1 MHNSADFDD
10 DEHADDDH
18 ARRIHN
24 NNKRSHNRESSLD
37 DTYDD
42 VDDDMDDDDE
52 DNDDDIT
59 EPIDFGLV
67 YALHTFVAN
76 LEGQVCVLKGDS
88 LDLLDDSNS
97 YWWLVK
103 CLKTDEI
110 GYIPAENVET
120 PYERLARL
128 NKSRNVGIAAVQ
140 EIDLQ
145 PTPVD
150 PNAPPR
156 RNIFFPENFAEY
168 IFHSDD
174 EDSDDSMEYPPPNP
188 QTEKKL
194 NTASLSRNFLSKLL
208 ARSSSKKG
216 SKDSLPTHNSLARSS
231 PLPSS
236 EELSKEPINV
246 LRIYAGNVD
255 LKATFKTVALTPSLT
270 ALELLEVALKRFR
283 VPNAT
288 PNEYYVSVLHMDAQE
303 RRLGGNDKIY
313 DVLENLRH
321 KGLPGVGDSAAG
333 VSKVVNSSG
342 AVSSVRVTDENI
354 IRVLINK
361 KLNLFEKNYHLLRI
375 FMYDDI
381 GGGGGSAAKGQQPM
395 RTYKTIGVDSNT
407 TVGEIKETAY
417 KKFKIRGAGNGWSY
431 SLNSIFKG
439 QEQPRDDSERIYP
452 ILMTAEHSSD
462 EIDFVLRR
470 EWIGHGPAPSLSL
483 SSRDPSQLYE
493 SGRSSLMDDL
503 QEILTL
509 KPAFLDELPASTT
522 STTSPTGGAF
532 PYMSDSTGA
541 SGENSRDTSHEN
553 VYGGL
558 AAQRSAQPSS
568 SIEQMLDD
576 APVPPNEMPPDWN
589 QQSQQNLQHLTRSSS
604 LTARQRFDSMPGQ
617 QGQSRSRNPSV
628 SNGSGETN
636 GSGYSHNTHS
646 AAAAAAALQPTP
658 PPRASPP
665 KDVSQQP
672 QNHRRKDDSRAAP
685 SDDVAR
691 KNYHPYNNSHYH
703 QQQQQEQSQQEER
716 QQQHQQQRQQP
727 SQLDTQQQEHQSVV
741 PPPRSPASENWR
753 LPSSTVRKYDIPQP
767 TSAPVYQTPRE
778 EPRPVPPRTASS
790 HAAMGGASYPVP
802 QKSPSRA
809 LSLSSDV
816 RSSRVNFETM
826 EQYLEEILKGEA
838 DVDKLRTLEARM
850 RDAIT
855 LPASPRGGVQ
865 PISAAAAAAASNT
878 TGTTTTTS
886 PYDDSGLN
894 EILRPWGAYGG
905 TSAESLGSVFG
916 APTGSASSAA
926 RGRAARKQSTASVAL
941 SSVYGA
947 LEADLEESIRGAGG
961 VGRNISR
968 RPSAATTTTMTTLVS
983 DGGGGT
989 TPTSPGASVYHTPAS
1004 ASPVRER
1011 SGDDEHAAYPPAF
1024 VTKPRGGRDD
1034 EEEGVD
1040 RWTSA
1045 GSSPNGSHSAPPQM
1059 VASLSA
1065 VTAGEESYQHQ
1076 QQQAISPMSP
1086 GRRERDRK
1094 IVEDVFSSMQRDL
1107 DALALTPKTMVAPA
1121 QRS

>member
-1 MHNSADFDD
+1 MHASNDFEDDHDD
-10 DEHADDDH
+10 DE
-18 ARRIHN
+18 N
-24 NNKRSHNRESSLD
+24 NGINSNDSL

-42 VDDDMDDDDE
+42 DDGDD
-52 DNDDDIT
+52 DDDIT

-128 NKSRNVGIAAVQ
+128 NKSRNVAIAAVQ

-145 PTPVD
+145 PAPVD

-168 IFHSDD
+168 ILHSDD

-188 QTEKKL
+188 QIEKKL

-216 SKDSLPTHNSLARSS
+216 AKDPALPNHNSLNRSS

-236 EELSKEPINV
+236 EELTKEPINV

-321 KGLPGVGDSAAG
+321 KGLPGVGNSAAG

-361 KLNLFEKNYHLLRI
+361 KLNLFEKNYHLIRI
-375 FMYDDI
+375 FMYDDS
-381 GGGGGSAAKGQQPM
+381 GGGVGKDQQPM

-470 EWIGHGPAPSLSL
+470 EWSGHGPAPSLSTTG
-483 SSRDPSQLYE
+483 RDASNLHE

-509 KPAFLDELPASTT
+509 KPAFLDELPASTSAPSPT
-522 STTSPTGGAF
+522 STTF
-532 PYMSDSTGA
+532 PYSSDSI
-541 SGENSRDTSHEN
+541 SGSREHSRETSQEQI
-553 VYGGL
+553 YG
-558 AAQRSAQPSS
+558 SS
-568 SIEQMLDD
+568 SSSLAYRQGGGNSTIGQMLDD
-576 APVPPNEMPPDWN
+576 APVPPNEAPDRN
-589 QQSQQNLQHLTRSSS
+589 ASNMQHLTRSSS
-604 LTARQRFDSMPGQ
+604 LTARQRFESMPGQ
-617 QGQSRSRNPSV
+617 QRQQRNASV
-628 SNGSGETN
+628 PNGSGETN
-636 GSGYSHNTHS
+636 GGYNHHAHAT
-646 AAAAAAALQPTP
+646 AAALQPTP
-658 PPRASPP
+658 PPRATPP
-665 KDVSQQP
+665 QDVGQQQS
-672 QNHRRKDDSRAAP
+672 QNHRPKNNLRPGVPPKTAPDDTQ
-685 SDDVAR
+685 
-691 KNYHPYNNSHYH
+691 KNYQHYSTS
-703 QQQQQEQSQQEER
+703 QQQQQPHPDSQ
-716 QQQHQQQRQQP
+716 P
-727 SQLDTQQQEHQSVV
+727 QLDTSQQRSQQQQQSVV

-753 LPSSTVRKYDIPQP
+753 LPSSTAKRYDIPQP
-767 TSAPVYQTPRE
+767 TSAPVYQSTRD

-790 HAAMGGASYPVP
+790 HAAMGGASSRTTGGSTGATNTSASWSNGDPYPKTAP
-802 QKSPSRA
+802 PRTDA
-809 LSLSSDV
+809 

-838 DVDKLRTLEARM
+838 DVDKLRMMEAQM

-855 LPASPRGGVQ
+855 LPASAMGRGGGATT
-865 PISAAAAAAASNT
+865 INTSRASASASSAS
-878 TGTTTTTS
+878 TTTTTTMTS

-905 TSAESLGSVFG
+905 ASGESLASVAATGGGTMGS
-916 APTGSASSAA
+916 SSAA
-926 RGRAARKQSTASVAL
+926 RGRAAARKQSTASVAL
-941 SSVYGA
+941 SSIYGA
-947 LEADLEESIRGAGG
+947 LEADLEESIRG
-961 VGRNISR
+961 VNR
-968 RPSAATTTTMTTLVS
+968 RPSAATTATA
-983 DGGGGT
+983 
-989 TPTSPGASVYHTPAS
+989 TSPGASVYHTPAS

-1011 SGDDEHAAYPPAF
+1011 ASNAGYGNGGYLPTVETRSPRNGGAGSDDEDA
-1024 VTKPRGGRDD
+1024 GS
-1034 EEEGVD
+1034 E

-1045 GSSPNGSHSAPPQM
+1045 VSSPDRSQPPPKQPQM

-1065 VTAGEESYQHQ
+1065 VTAGEEAERQ
-1076 QQQAISPMSP
+1076 QQQQQQQQQPMSP

-1107 DALALTPKTMVAPA
+1107 DALALTPKSVVAPSP
-1121 QRS
+1121 RS

>member
-1 MHNSADFDD
+1 MHASNDFEDDHDD
-10 DEHADDDH
+10 DE
-18 ARRIHN
+18 N
-24 NNKRSHNRESSLD
+24 NGINSNDSL

-42 VDDDMDDDDE
+42 DDGDD
-52 DNDDDIT
+52 DDDIT

-145 PTPVD
+145 PAPVD
-150 PNAPPR
+150 PNAPPK

-168 IFHSDD
+168 ILHSDD

-188 QTEKKL
+188 QAEKKL

-216 SKDSLPTHNSLARSS
+216 PKDPALPNHNSLNRSS

-236 EELSKEPINV
+236 EELTKEPINV

-361 KLNLFEKNYHLLRI
+361 KLNLFEKNYHLIRI
-375 FMYDDI
+375 FMYDDS
-381 GGGGGSAAKGQQPM
+381 GGGGVGKDQQPM

-417 KKFKIRGAGNGWSY
+417 KKFKIRGAGNGWIY

-470 EWIGHGPAPSLSL
+470 EWIGHGPAPSLSTTG
-483 SSRDPSQLYE
+483 RDASNLRE

-503 QEILTL
+503 QEILTF
-509 KPAFLDELPASTT
+509 KPAFLDELPAST
-522 STTSPTGGAF
+522 SAASSTGGPFAYS
-532 PYMSDSTGA
+532 PDSVG
-541 SGENSRDTSHEN
+541 GSREHSRETSQEQI
-553 VYGGL
+553 YG
-558 AAQRSAQPSS
+558 SS
-568 SIEQMLDD
+568 SSSLAHRQGGGSSTIGQMLDD
-576 APVPPNEMPPDWN
+576 APVPPNEAPDRN
-589 QQSQQNLQHLTRSSS
+589 ASNMQHLTRSSS
-604 LTARQRFDSMPGQ
+604 LTARQRFESMPEQ
-617 QGQSRSRNPSV
+617 QQRQQRNASV

-636 GSGYSHNTHS
+636 GGYNNHHAHATV
-646 AAAAAAALQPTP
+646 ATTLQPTP
-658 PPRASPP
+658 PPRATPP
-665 KDVSQQP
+665 QGGGHHQS
-672 QNHRRKDDSRAAP
+672 QNHRPNNDSRP
-685 SDDVAR
+685 NVPPKTVPDDAR
-691 KNYHPYNNSHYH
+691 KNHQYYTTS
-703 QQQQQEQSQQEER
+703 QQQPDSQQQTPPLDSSQQR
-716 QQQHQQQRQQP
+716 SQQQ
-727 SQLDTQQQEHQSVV
+727 QSVV

-753 LPSSTVRKYDIPQP
+753 LPSSTAKRYDIPQP

-778 EPRPVPPRTASS
+778 EARPVPPRTASS
-790 HAAMGGASYPVP
+790 HAAMGGASSRHTNTEVSTGGISSSASWSNGDPYPKIAP
-802 QKSPSRA
+802 PRT
-809 LSLSSDV
+809 DV

-850 RDAIT
+850 RDAMT
-855 LPASPRGGVQ
+855 LPASTMGRSGGAA
-865 PISAAAAAAASNT
+865 PINTSRASASASSAS
-878 TGTTTTTS
+878 TTTTMTS

-905 TSAESLGSVFG
+905 ASGESLASVAATGGGTMGSSSSTSA
-916 APTGSASSAA
+916 SAA
-926 RGRAARKQSTASVAL
+926 RGRAAARKQNTASVAL

-947 LEADLEESIRGAGG
+947 LEADLEESIRG
-961 VGRNISR
+961 VVHR
-968 RPSAATTTTMTTLVS
+968 RPSAATTTTAA
-983 DGGGGT
+983 
-989 TPTSPGASVYHTPAS
+989 TSPGASVYHTPAS

-1011 SGDDEHAAYPPAF
+1011 AGTAGNGGNDGYLPTV
-1024 VTKPRGGRDD
+1024 VTKPRNGGAVSDDDD
-1034 EEEGVD
+1034 EGGE
-1040 RWTSA
+1040 RWASA
-1045 GSSPNGSHSAPPQM
+1045 MSSPDRPQPPPKPPQM
-1059 VASLSA
+1059 YASLSA
-1065 VTAGEESYQHQ
+1065 VTAGEEAEQ
-1076 QQQAISPMSP
+1076 QQQPMSP

-1107 DALALTPKTMVAPA
+1107 DALALTPKSMVAPS